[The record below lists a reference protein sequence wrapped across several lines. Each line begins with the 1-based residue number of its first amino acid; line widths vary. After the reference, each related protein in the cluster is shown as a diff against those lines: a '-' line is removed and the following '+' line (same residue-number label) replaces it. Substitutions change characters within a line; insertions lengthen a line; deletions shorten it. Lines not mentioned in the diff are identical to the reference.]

1 MHGVRLILA
10 GLLALALAL
19 VSVAVAVAVAVAVP
33 SVAAATEP
41 ADAALQAAAAAARQ
55 RAQTAP
61 RPRSTFLLR
70 SRLRGVALAPDGR
83 HVAWLLDDG
92 RTRSVWAMP
101 TDADAPRRLLP
112 ATDAEQ
118 LRWTRDGQL
127 LLVSERALFVLPID
141 GVGRLLTPLGG
152 ADERS
157 LLAVDPVHPAAVLVV
172 ERTQATAAAAPRG
185 WRLLRVD
192 GQGGRTVLYEGAQQ
206 VTDAAFAAD
215 GTLAYLQRVDGERLA
230 ILHAGTGGWHEVAH
244 CDPLQ
249 RCTLL
254 PRVGADGTL
263 WMRGDLGID
272 RVGLLALSPDGT
284 RRVVHE
290 DPLDQADLDA
300 VALDPLDGRP
310 LIASYRSVAPADYA
324 LAAAAAVPLAALQ
337 ARLPQRELAVTIGAA
352 RWLVGERASTLP
364 DTRWHL
370 YDPATG
376 ALQRILD
383 EAPRPAR
390 GGAAIGAAVPWPAE
404 DTLAAKTPVA
414 WTASDGL
421 RLHGF
426 LTLPAGIDAA
436 RAPLLVHPHGGPWAR
451 SGRDYSGFVQF
462 LADRGYAVFEPNFR
476 GSTGHGRGYLLAA
489 RGDFGD
495 GRVQQDVVEGTRQL
509 LARGI
514 GDPARVGI
522 VGASFGGYTALLG
535 VTGTPDL
542 FRVAIAGVPPPD
554 FGWTLR
560 WVARSREARAL
571 AQYIGFEAWL
581 RQVDL
586 ELADEAL
593 LQRLSDQSPLA
604 NAARLTRPVLL
615 FAGGE
620 DRRVALRGV
629 VEYAAQ
635 LKRLG
640 KDVALYVDPDAGHAL
655 EDPVAREAWLYL
667 TEQMLHRYLGGPA
680 PAAPDAEVARY
691 LARSA
696 RIGIA
701 DTP

>member
-1 MHGVRLILA
+1 MHRVRPILA
-10 GLLALALAL
+10 AVLAL
-19 VSVAVAVAVAVAVP
+19 VPIGAP
-33 SVAAATEP
+33 SVAAEP
-41 ADAALQAAAAAARQ
+41 PDAALQAAVAAARQ
-55 RAQTAP
+55 RAPAAP
-61 RPRSTFLLR
+61 RPRGDFLLR
-70 SRLRGVALAPDGR
+70 SRLRSVALAPDGR

-92 RTRSVWAMP
+92 RTRSLWTRP
-101 TDADAPRRLLP
+101 TDAGAPHRLLP
-112 ATDAEQ
+112 ATEAGQ
-118 LRWTRDGQL
+118 LRWTRDGHL
-127 LLVSERALFVLPID
+127 LLESERALFVLSID
-141 GVGRLLTPLGG
+141 GAGRVLTPLGG
-152 ADERS
+152 ADERR
-157 LLAVDPVHPAAVLVV
+157 LLAVDPVHPAAVIVV
-172 ERTQATAAAAPRG
+172 ERTQAVADAPRG

-192 GQGGRTVLYEGAQQ
+192 GQGARTVLHEDARQ

-215 GTLAYLQRVDGERLA
+215 GALAYLQRVDGERLA
-230 ILHAGTGGWHEVAH
+230 ILRAGAGGWREIAR

-254 PRVGADGTL
+254 PRAGADGTL
-263 WMRGDLGID
+263 WIRGDLGID

-284 RRVVHE
+284 RRVIHE
-290 DPLDQADLDA
+290 DPLGQADLDA
-300 VALDPLDGRP
+300 VVLDPLDGRP
-310 LIASYRSVAPADYA
+310 LIASYRSVTPADYA
-324 LAAAAAVPLAALQ
+324 VADAAAAPLATLR

-376 ALQRILD
+376 ALRRILD

-390 GGAAIGAAVPWPAE
+390 GGAAIGAAASWPAE
-404 DTLAAKTPVA
+404 DTLAAKIPVA

-426 LTLPAGIDAA
+426 LTLPAGVDAA

-451 SGRDYSGFVQF
+451 SGPDYSGFVQF

-495 GRVQQDVVEGTRQL
+495 GRVQQDVVEGTREL
-509 LARGI
+509 LMRGV

-535 VTGTPDL
+535 VTGTPEL

-560 WVARSREARAL
+560 WVARSREAHVL
-571 AQYIGFEAWL
+571 AQSVGFEAWL

-586 ELADEAL
+586 DLADEAL

-604 NAARLTRPVLL
+604 HAPRLTRPVLL

-667 TEQMLHRYLGGPA
+667 VEQMLHRHLGGPA
-680 PAAPDAEVARY
+680 PVPPDAEVARY

-701 DTP
+701 DIP

>member
-1 MHGVRLILA
+1 MLRVRLILA
-10 GLLALALAL
+10 GIL
-19 VSVAVAVAVAVAVP
+19 VLVPVGVP
-33 SVAAATEP
+33 SVAAEP
-41 ADAALQAAAAAARQ
+41 ADAALQGAVVAARQ
-55 RAQTAP
+55 RPPAAP
-61 RPRSTFLLR
+61 RPRGDFLLR
-70 SRLRGVALAPDGR
+70 SRLRSVALAPDGR

-92 RTRSVWAMP
+92 LTRSVWTMP
-101 TDADAPRRLLP
+101 TDAAAPRRLLP

-118 LRWTRDGQL
+118 LYWTRDGHL
-127 LLVSERALFVLPID
+127 LLVSERALFALSID
-141 GVGRLLTPLGG
+141 GAGHLMTPLGG
-152 ADERS
+152 ADERR
-157 LLAVDPVHPAAVLVV
+157 LLAVDPVHPAAALVI
-172 ERTQATAAAAPRG
+172 ERVQAAAAAPRG

-192 GQGGRTVLYEGAQQ
+192 GQGGRTVLYEDAQQ

-230 ILHAGTGGWHEVAH
+230 ILRAGAGGWDEAAR

-263 WMRGDLGID
+263 WIRGDLDVD

-284 RRVVHE
+284 RRVIHE
-290 DPLDQADLDA
+290 DPHGQADLDT
-300 VALDPLDGRP
+300 VALDPIDGRP
-310 LIASYRSVAPADYA
+310 LIASYRSVVPADYA
-324 LAAAAAVPLAALQ
+324 VADAVAAPLAALR
-337 ARLPQRELAVTIGAA
+337 ARLPRRELAVTIGQT

-376 ALQRILD
+376 ALRRILD

-390 GGAAIGAAVPWPAE
+390 GGASTDAAASWPAE
-404 DTLAAKTPVA
+404 DTLAAKIPVA

-426 LTLPAGIDAA
+426 LTLPAGVDAA
-436 RAPLLVHPHGGPWAR
+436 RAPLLVHPHGGPWSR
-451 SGRDYSGFVQF
+451 SGPDYSGFVQF

-495 GRVQQDVVEGTRQL
+495 GRVQQDVVEGTREL
-509 LARGI
+509 LGRGV

-560 WVARSREARAL
+560 WVARSREAHVL
-571 AQYIGFEAWL
+571 AQSIGFEAWL

-586 ELADEAL
+586 DLADEAL

-604 NAARLTRPVLL
+604 NASRLTRPVLL

-640 KDVALYVDPDAGHAL
+640 KDVAFYVDPDAGHAL

-667 TEQMLHRYLGGPA
+667 TEQMLHRHLGGPA
-680 PAAPDAEVARY
+680 PAPPDAEVARY

-696 RIGIA
+696 RIGLA

>member
-1 MHGVRLILA
+1 MHRVRLILA
-10 GLLALALAL
+10 GLLALAPIG
-19 VSVAVAVAVAVAVP
+19 VP
-33 SVAAATEP
+33 SVAAAAEP
-41 ADAALQAAAAAARQ
+41 ADAALQAAVAAARQ
-55 RAQTAP
+55 RPQLAP
-61 RPRSTFLLR
+61 RPRSTFLMRSQLR
-70 SRLRGVALAPDGR
+70 SVALAPDGR

-92 RTRSVWAMP
+92 RTRSVWTMP
-101 TDADAPRRLLP
+101 TDTEAPRRLLP

-118 LRWTRDGQL
+118 LRWTRDGHL
-127 LLVSERALFVLPID
+127 LLVSERALFALSID
-141 GVGRLLTPLGG
+141 GGSRLMTPLGG
-152 ADERS
+152 ADGRT

-172 ERTQATAAAAPRG
+172 ERMQATADAPRG

-192 GQGGRTVLYEGAQQ
+192 GQGGRTMLYEGTQQ

-230 ILHAGTGGWHEVAH
+230 ILHADAGGWHEVAR

-249 RCTLL
+249 RCALL
-254 PRVGADGTL
+254 PRVGADGTV
-263 WMRGDLGID
+263 WIRGDLGAD

-284 RRVVHE
+284 RRMLHD
-290 DPLDQADLDA
+290 DPLGQADLDT
-300 VALDPLDGRP
+300 VVLDPLDGRP
-310 LIASYRSVAPADYA
+310 LIASYRSIAPADYA
-324 LAAAAAVPLAALQ
+324 VAAAVAAPLAALRAQ
-337 ARLPQRELAVTIGAA
+337 LPQRELAITIAEA
-352 RWLVGERASTLP
+352 RWLIGERAGTLP

-376 ALQRILD
+376 VLRRILD
-383 EAPRPAR
+383 AAPRPAR
-390 GGAAIGAAVPWPAE
+390 GAASAGADAAWPTE
-404 DTLAAKTPVA
+404 DTLAAKIPVA

-426 LTLPAGIDAA
+426 LTLPAGVDAA
-436 RAPLLVHPHGGPWAR
+436 RAPLLVHPHGGPWSR
-451 SGRDYSGFVQF
+451 SGPDYSGFVQ
-462 LADRGYAVFEPNFR
+462 LLVDRGYAVFEPNFR
-476 GSTGHGRGYLLAA
+476 GSTGYGRGYLLAA

-495 GRVQQDVVEGTRQL
+495 GRVQQDVVEGTRAL

-571 AQYIGFEAWL
+571 AQYIGFDAWL

-586 ELADEAL
+586 DLADEAL

-604 NAARLTRPVLL
+604 NASRLTRPVLL

-667 TEQMLHRYLGGPA
+667 TEQMLHRHLGGPA
-680 PAAPDAEVARY
+680 PAPPDAEVARY

>member
-1 MHGVRLILA
+1 MHRVSLILA
-10 GLLALALAL
+10 GVLAL
-19 VSVAVAVAVAVAVP
+19 VAAPSAVAVTAE
-33 SVAAATEP
+33 T
-41 ADAALQAAAAAARQ
+41 ADAALRAAAARPRVQ
-55 RAQTAP
+55 AAP
-61 RPRSTFLLR
+61 RPRSDFLLR
-70 SRLRGVALAPDGR
+70 SRLRSVTLAPNGR

-92 RTRSVWAMP
+92 RTRSVWLLP
-101 TDADAPRRLLP
+101 ADAAAPTRLLP
-112 ATDAEQ
+112 ATDADR
-118 LRWTRDGQL
+118 LLWTRDGHL
-127 LLVSERALFVLPID
+127 LLVAERTLFVLSTD
-141 GVGRLLTPLGG
+141 GAGRLMTPLGG
-152 ADERS
+152 SDERS

-172 ERTQATAAAAPRG
+172 ERSPAAAAAPRG

-192 GQGGRTVLYEGAQQ
+192 GQGRRTVLHEDAQQ

-215 GTLAYLQRVDGERLA
+215 GTLAYLQRVEGERLA
-230 ILHAGTGGWHEVAH
+230 ILHAEGRAWREVMR
-244 CDPLQ
+244 CEPLQ

-263 WMRGDLGID
+263 WIRGDPGID
-272 RVGLLALSPDGT
+272 RVGLIALSPDGT
-284 RRVVHE
+284 RRLIHE
-290 DPLDQADLDA
+290 DPLGEADLDA
-300 VALDPLDGRP
+300 LSLDPDDGRP
-310 LIASYRSVAPADYA
+310 LIASYRSAAPADYA
-324 LAAAAAVPLAALQ
+324 VASAVEAPLAALHD
-337 ARLPQRELAVTIGAA
+337 RLPQRELAVTIGSAL
-352 RWLVGERASTLP
+352 WLVGERASTLP

-370 YDPATG
+370 YDPASG
-376 ALQRILD
+376 ALRRILD

-390 GGAAIGAAVPWPAE
+390 GGGGAAAAQWPAE
-404 DTLAAKTPVA
+404 DTLAAKIPID
-414 WTASDGL
+414 WIASDGL

-436 RAPLLVHPHGGPWAR
+436 RAPLLVHPHGGPWSR
-451 SGRDYSGFVQF
+451 SRPDYSGFVQF

-476 GSTGHGRGYLLAA
+476 GSTGYGRGYLLAA

-495 GRVQQDVVEGTRQL
+495 GRVQQDVVEGTRAL

-535 VTGTPDL
+535 VTGAPDL

-560 WVARSREARAL
+560 WTARSREVHAL
-571 AQYIGFEAWL
+571 AHFIGFEAWL

-586 ELADEAL
+586 DLADEAL

-629 VEYAAQ
+629 VEYAAR
-635 LKRLG
+635 LKQLG

-667 TEQMLHRYLGGPA
+667 VEEMLHRHLDGPA
-680 PAAPDAEVARY
+680 PAPPDAEVARY

-696 RIGIA
+696 RIGMGGA
-701 DTP
+701 P

>member
-1 MHGVRLILA
+1 MHRVRLILA
-10 GLLALALAL
+10 GLLAL
-19 VSVAVAVAVAVAVP
+19 VP
-33 SVAAATEP
+33 MAAPPVAAAIEP
-41 ADAALQAAAAAARQ
+41 AEVALQAAAAAARQ
-55 RAQTAP
+55 RAQAAP

-70 SRLRGVALAPDGR
+70 SRLRSVALAPDGR

-127 LLVSERALFVLPID
+127 LLVSGRALFVLPID
-141 GVGRLLTPLGG
+141 GIGRLMTPLGG

-157 LLAVDPVHPAAVLVV
+157 LLEVDPVHPAAVLVV
-172 ERTQATAAAAPRG
+172 ERTQVTAAAPRG

-192 GQGGRTVLYEGAQQ
+192 GQGRRTVLHEDAQQ
-206 VTDAAFAAD
+206 VTAAAVAAD
-215 GTLAYLQRVDGERLA
+215 GTLAYLQRVDGEHLA
-230 ILHAGTGGWHEVAH
+230 ILHAGTGGWHEVAR

-254 PRVGADGTL
+254 QRVGADGRL

-310 LIASYRSVAPADYA
+310 LIASYRSVVPADYA
-324 LAAAAAVPLAALQ
+324 LAAAAAIPLAALH

-376 ALQRILD
+376 ALRRILD

-390 GGAAIGAAVPWPAE
+390 GGAPIGAAAQWPAE
-404 DTLAAKTPVA
+404 DTLAAKIPID
-414 WTASDGL
+414 WIASDGL

-426 LTLPAGIDAA
+426 LTLPAGVDAA
-436 RAPLLVHPHGGPWAR
+436 RAALLVHPHGGPWSQSR
-451 SGRDYSGFVQF
+451 PDYSSFVQF

-476 GSTGHGRGYLLAA
+476 GSTGYGRDYLLAA

-495 GRVQQDVVEGTRQL
+495 GRVQQDVVEGTREL

-560 WVARSREARAL
+560 WVARSREARVL

-586 ELADEAL
+586 GLADEAL

-604 NAARLTRPVLL
+604 NAAHLTRPVLL

-640 KDVALYVDPDAGHAL
+640 KDVALYVDPEAGHAL

-667 TEQMLHRYLGGPA
+667 TEQMLHRHLGGPA
-680 PAAPDAEVARY
+680 PAPPDAEVARY